1 MRPSP
6 YNGGWRRTRHR
17 VDTALSEKFRLNP
30 FYNGVSTFKAAFPT
44 VADALIEWR
53 ERRGP
58 EDERTGDLKK
68 IGFKRGNFTQGMV
81 PCSNPAC
88 HEGGYELDKLVAAMV
103 RAEETEREGMLLCAG
118 REIAEESR
126 RGPVRCPHR
135 IMFKATL
142 TLRSGEDDD
151 RERPSRRP
159 AYRRGRGR
167 SQRRKDVA

>member
-1 MRPSP
+1 M
-6 YNGGWRRTRHR
+6 
-17 VDTALSEKFRLNP
+17 SEKYRTNP
-30 FYNGVSTFKAAFPT
+30 FYNGVSTFKTAFPT

-58 EDERTGDLKK
+58 EDEKSGELKK
-68 IGFKRGNFTQGMV
+68 TGFKRGNFTQGML

-88 HEGGYELDKLVAAMV
+88 HEGGYEVDKLVATMV
-103 RAEETEREGMLLCAG
+103 RLGETEREGMMLCTG

-135 IMFKATL
+135 IMYKVTL

-151 RERPSRRP
+151 GERPSRRSN
-159 AYRRGRGR
+159 YRRGRGR
-167 SQRRKDVA
+167 PQRRKDVA